1 MASPLDLQEQEQLDS
16 LKAFWKQWGN
26 LITWLLVIVLGG
38 IAGWNGWQQYQ
49 RSQAGKAGAMF
60 DELDRAV
67 QAADADKAARVFAD
81 LKERYPRTAFA
92 QQGGLFAAKLLY
104 DKSKA
109 DAAVAALQWV
119 SANAIED
126 EYKAIANLRL
136 AGIQAERKQ
145 YDEALKTV
153 AAVTQPAFAALAAD
167 RRGDILMAQG
177 KRDDAKAAFATAFK
191 GMPQTME
198 YRQIVEAKL
207 NTLGAAAPAEP
218 ASAAVGAA
226 ASAEAGAGAGATAS
240 ATSAAPAPS
249 AAAAPAATAA
259 PPAAEAAASTP
270 AAAAS
275 GASK

>member
-26 LITWLLVIVLGG
+26 LITWLLVIVLGS
-38 IAGWNGWQQYQ
+38 IAAWNGWQQYQ

-67 QAADADKAARVFAD
+67 QASDADKAARVFAD

-109 DAAVAALQWV
+109 DDAVAALQWV

-153 AAVTQPAFAALAAD
+153 ATVSLPAFAALAAD

-177 KRDDAKAAFATAFK
+177 KRDEAKTAFETAFK

-207 NTLGAAAPAEP
+207 NTLGGAAPAEAP
-218 ASAAVGAA
+218 SGAASGAVSAADAA
-226 ASAEAGAGAGATAS
+226 
-240 ATSAAPAPS
+240 
-249 AAAAPAATAA
+249 
-259 PPAAEAAASTP
+259 P

>member
-218 ASAAVGAA
+218 ASAAVGAG
-226 ASAEAGAGAGATAS
+226 AGAGVGATAS

>member
-26 LITWLLVIVLGG
+26 LITWLLVIVLGS

-92 QQGGLFAAKLLY
+92 QQAGLFAAKLLY

-109 DAAVAALQWV
+109 DDAVAALQWV
-119 SANAIED
+119 SANAVED
-126 EYKAIANLRL
+126 EYKAVANLRL

-177 KRDDAKAAFATAFK
+177 KRDDAKAAFETAFK

-218 ASAAVGAA
+218 ASAA
-226 ASAEAGAGAGATAS
+226 ASTTS
-240 ATSAAPAPS
+240 ATSAPS
-249 AAAAPAATAA
+249 AAAPSAAAA
-259 PPAAEAAASTP
+259 PPAAEAAASPP

>member
-1 MASPLDLQEQEQLDS
+1 MASSLDLQEQEQLDS

-26 LITWLLVIVLGG
+26 LITWLLVIVLAGV
-38 IAGWNGWQQYQ
+38 AGWNGWQQYQ
-49 RSQAGKAGAMF
+49 RSQAVKAGAMF
-60 DELDRAV
+60 DEFDRAV

-92 QQGGLFAAKLLY
+92 QQSGLFAAKLLY
-104 DKSKA
+104 DKSKT
-109 DAAVAALQWV
+109 DDAVAALQWV

-145 YDEALKTV
+145 YDEAVKTV

-167 RRGDILMAQG
+167 RRGDILLAQG
-177 KRDDAKAAFATAFK
+177 KRDEAKAAFEAAFK
-191 GMPQTME
+191 GLPQTVE

-207 NTLGAAAPAEP
+207 NTLGAAAPADP
-218 ASAAVGAA
+218 ASAAASGAAGGVANAA
-226 ASAEAGAGAGATAS
+226 ASEAVNAAQ
-240 ATSAAPAPS
+240 AAPAT
-249 AAAAPAATAA
+249 APAASS
-259 PPAAEAAASTP
+259 PAV
-270 AAAAS
+270 AAS

>member
-38 IAGWNGWQQYQ
+38 VAGWNGWQQYQ
-49 RSQAGKAGAMF
+49 RSQAVKAGAMF

-81 LKERYPRTAFA
+81 LKERYPRTVFA

-109 DAAVAALQWV
+109 DDAVAALQWV

-126 EYKAIANLRL
+126 EYKAVASLRL

-167 RRGDILMAQG
+167 RRGDILLAQG
-177 KRDDAKAAFATAFK
+177 KRNEAAAAFAEAFK
-191 GMPQTME
+191 GMPQTVE

-207 NTLGAAAPAEP
+207 NTLGVAAPAEP
-218 ASAAVGAA
+218 ASAAASA
-226 ASAEAGAGAGATAS
+226 ASS
-240 ATSAAPAPS
+240 DAPPS
-249 AAAAPAATAA
+249 AAATA
-259 PPAAEAAASTP
+259 PPAAAASPPAAAASP
-270 AAAAS
+270 AVAAS